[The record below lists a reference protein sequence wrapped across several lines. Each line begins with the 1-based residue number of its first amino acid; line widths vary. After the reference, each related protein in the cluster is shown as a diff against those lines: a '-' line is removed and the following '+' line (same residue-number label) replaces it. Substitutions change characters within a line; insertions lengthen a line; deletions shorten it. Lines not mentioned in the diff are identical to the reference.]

1 MLYISLRIQTWVV
14 KIWESSKQKLFK
26 VVMDRDLS
34 FNEYVSFLCKKA
46 GRKLTVLSRLSNQMS
61 FNKEGF

>member
-1 MLYISLRIQTWVV
+1 
-14 KIWESSKQKLFK
+14 
-26 VVMDRDLS
+26 MDRDLS